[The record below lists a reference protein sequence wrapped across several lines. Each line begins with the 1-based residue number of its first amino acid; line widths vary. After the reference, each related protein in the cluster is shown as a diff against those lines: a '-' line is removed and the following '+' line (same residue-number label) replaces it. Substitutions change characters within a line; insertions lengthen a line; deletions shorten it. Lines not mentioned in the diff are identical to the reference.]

1 MPASRQPID
10 AVGGRPALDADCGER
25 AAAARPGSSGDMQ
38 SAARTRCR
46 HTACFVEDAGFEL
59 MTTSLSTSPHA
70 SPAPTHVD
78 DLLARNWWYHR
89 MNLSDGRVTP
99 GRYGDN
105 LIPVASLLQHVDLQ
119 GMRCLDIGAMDGK
132 MSFLMERLGGNV
144 LSVDGVGKPTVPALI
159 DAYGSSV
166 RYKTGVIVE
175 NLPALGQAEGLFD
188 FVLCAGVAYHVYSPF
203 DLFANVRNLLK
214 NGGVALFETAAVV
227 DDKLFM
233 MLNRG
238 DYYNEYTTLWIPSTA
253 CVRYML
259 EFLSMRVLG
268 ESRLTTNDYQVVRQC
283 WLVQADRPSALA
295 TQTQDPWLRTLL
307 AQQAPG
313 WSHEYLKPQFDHEAF
328 ESRPASAITVAPIE
342 GERVF
347 KLEEP
352 AGYQAERSLLDEGTP
367 AWRLLRA
374 S

>member
-1 MPASRQPID
+1 MTTPLIA
-10 AVGGRPALDADCGER
+10 PALA
-25 AAAARPGSSGDMQ
+25 
-38 SAARTRCR
+38 T
-46 HTACFVEDAGFEL
+46 
-59 MTTSLSTSPHA
+59 
-70 SPAPTHVD
+70 PTPTDVD
-78 DLLARNWWYHR
+78 TLLAQNWWYHR

-105 LIPVASLLQHVDLQ
+105 LIPVASLLRHVGLE

-132 MSFLMERLGGNV
+132 MSFLMERLGGQV
-144 LSVDGVGKPTVPALI
+144 LSVDGVGKPTVQALI

-175 NLPALGQAEGLFD
+175 NLPALAQSDGLFD

-238 DYYNEYTTLWIPSTA
+238 DYYSEYTTLWIPSTA

-259 EFLSMRVLG
+259 RFLSMRVLG
-268 ESRLTTNDYQVVRQC
+268 ESQLTTNGYPVVRHC

-295 TQTQDPWLRTLL
+295 VETEDAWLRTLL

-313 WSHEYLKPQFDHEAF
+313 WSHEYLKPQFDHAAF
-328 ESRPASAITVAPIE
+328 EARPASDIAVTPIE
-342 GERVF
+342 GERTF

-352 AGYQAERSLLDEGTP
+352 AGYDAERALLDEGTP